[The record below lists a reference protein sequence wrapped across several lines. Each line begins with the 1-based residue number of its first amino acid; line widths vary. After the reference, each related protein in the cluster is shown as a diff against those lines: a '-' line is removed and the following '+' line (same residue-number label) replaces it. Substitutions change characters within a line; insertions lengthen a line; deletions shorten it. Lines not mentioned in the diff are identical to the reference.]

1 MAVDTCFSDTI
12 GAMEWSKEEPT
23 SPGLYWFKG
32 RFLDETEADQVVFD
46 APAILEITNTGMGL
60 YAKMM
65 GREWWRPIDSS
76 LGEWAGPLK
85 PPEK

>member
-1 MAVDTCFSDTI
+1 
-12 GAMEWSKEEPT
+12 MEWSNEEPT

-46 APAILEITNTGMGL
+46 APAILEITKTGIGL

-85 PPEK
+85 PSEK